1 MWVVWVIFP
10 KIPTIFPNDGK
21 NEFFFKEK
29 GNDFLFFFTF
39 VMLRQTYDGK
49 SASRW

>member
-21 NEFFFKEK
+21 NDFFLGK
-29 GNDFLFFFTF
+29 GE
-39 VMLRQTYDGK
+39 
-49 SASRW
+49 

>member
-21 NEFFFKEK
+21 NEFFLGK
-29 GNDFLFFFTF
+29 GGMIFSFSL
-39 VMLRQTYDGK
+39 L
-49 SASRW
+49 S